1 MTFKPP
7 YIASKDFSTMDT
19 LAKTLSRVSRVVLT
33 EKGNMKYNDNITI
46 IQQHPRE
53 DLDLEEDEFYALM
66 VTDHDSYIHE
76 REWFNA
82 ELRFV
87 GLEGTGGIVYIS
99 KRFEKREN
107 YRRGQT
113 VLVSVKDTNQCCL
126 LI

>member
-19 LAKTLSRVSRVVLT
+19 LARTLSRVSRVVLT

-46 IQQHPRE
+46 VALNPSDQVE
-53 DLDLEEDEFYALM
+53 LKESEYFALM
-66 VTDHDSYIHE
+66 IVDRVTSIE
-76 REWFNA
+76 LREWFDA
-82 ELRFV
+82 SRRFV
-87 GLEGTGGIVYIS
+87 GLERTSGYIYIS

-113 VLVSVKDTNQCCL
+113 VLVSVKDPNKCCL